1 MKIYDAG
8 SFRDPSAKIFYYK
21 DRIFREVFSNGLTKY
36 DFLRKNNLIKELIE
50 KKFLVDTKEI
60 NSEEILKLKS
70 TDNSLVIEHE
80 KLEYISYPY
89 EWTFNQLK
97 DAAVF
102 HLDLQLFLLE
112 KGAKLIDAS
121 AYNVQFKNLKPIFID
136 ALSIDEYKENEFW
149 GAHTQFCENFLNPL
163 ILTSKT
169 GINFNNWFKG
179 NLEGIKTS
187 DLSSVLKTHHF
198 FNPTIFFQVF
208 LLNKIEQKAT
218 KNLDITHNKIKK
230 TKGLT
235 KNAFKF
241 MLQRLKSFIKKL
253 KLKKQITT
261 WDKYSEK
268 NTYSDNEEK
277 KKIEI
282 VENFIKKNKKIN
294 LLADLGCNDGKFSKV
309 AIQNNVKN
317 VIGFD
322 FDLKVLDRNYLNSK
336 ENDYNILPLYLDF
349 TNPSSNLGWN
359 DEERK
364 SFNKRAKFDCILALA
379 LIHHLVIAKNVPL
392 KQVII
397 WLTSLA
403 PTGLIEFVPKE
414 DPTSQFML
422 SLKGDIFPDYTEENF
437 KNEMSKIVKI
447 KNITTISDTKRR
459 MYEFIP
465 L

>member
-1 MKIYDAG
+1 M
-8 SFRDPSAKIFYYK
+8 
-21 DRIFREVFSNGLTKY
+21 V
-36 DFLRKNNLIKELIE
+36 
-50 KKFLVDTKEI
+50 
-60 NSEEILKLKS
+60 KS
-70 TDNSLVIEHE
+70 SPVPRT
-80 KLEYISYPY
+80 
-89 EWTFNQLK
+89 
-97 DAAVF
+97 
-102 HLDLQLFLLE
+102 
-112 KGAKLIDAS
+112 
-121 AYNVQFKNLKPIFID
+121 
-136 ALSIDEYKENEFW
+136 
-149 GAHTQFCENFLNPL
+149 
-163 ILTSKT
+163 
-169 GINFNNWFKG
+169 
-179 NLEGIKTS
+179 NLE
-187 DLSSVLKTHHF
+187 LSL
-198 FNPTIFFQVF
+198 
-208 LLNKIEQKAT
+208 
-218 KNLDITHNKIKK
+218 
-230 TKGLT
+230 
-235 KNAFKF
+235 
-241 MLQRLKSFIKKL
+241 
-253 KLKKQITT
+253 
-261 WDKYSEK
+261 
-268 NTYSDNEEK
+268 
-277 KKIEI
+277 
-282 VENFIKKNKKIN
+282 KIN